1 MPLISARTTSSLASA
16 PEIVTGP
23 WTQEA
28 RQQALNQAVQEH
40 CVAYFG
46 RSLKQRNWS
55 PWHDLP
61 LEEMRERGHQ
71 LSEDTRTLIEGFMGV
86 EEYVGDYVQ
95 DGLEMFRENRTRRN
109 MHLQWGAEEAKHGVA
124 WELVLH
130 HSLARTEAQ
139 LAAYL
144 EKVRDSRW
152 RPAQHHGIES
162 PLGTTVY
169 AMIQERTTFFHYQE
183 VRARVR
189 QEYGLPLAPTPEERK
204 RGYEIGASEA
214 CRVVSRDEL
223 AHHSLFLQIV
233 RSALHYL
240 PSPTYDALTQVFS
253 RFEMPAMRFIPN
265 GRAYLRAVRRTNLY
279 SAGIHKEKV
288 HDPLL
293 KSLGWDS
300 QDAFEQ
306 AASGTHA
313 LSDALDPDDTQP
325 TPEPIIP

>member
-1 MPLISARTTSSLASA
+1 MSLTAPSSTPSLASS
-16 PEIVTGP
+16 PVIITDP
-23 WTQEA
+23 WTPEA
-28 RQQALNQAVQEH
+28 RQHALNQAVQDH

-95 DGLEMFRENRTRRN
+95 DGLEMFRENRSRRN

-124 WELVLH
+124 WELVLQ
-130 HSLARTEAQ
+130 HSQARTEAQ
-139 LAAYL
+139 IETYL
-144 EKVRDSRW
+144 DKVRASRW
-152 RPAQHHGIES
+152 RPAQHHGINS

-169 AMIQERTTFFHYQE
+169 AMAQERTTFFHYQE

-189 QEYGLPLAPTPEERK
+189 HEYGLPLAPTPEERQ

-240 PSPTYDALTQVFS
+240 PSLTYETLTQVFS

-279 SAGIHKEKV
+279 SADIHKEKV

-300 QDAFEQ
+300 QEAFEQ
-306 AASGTHA
+306 FVPNAHG
-313 LSDALDPDDTQP
+313 LSDHLDLNATQP
-325 TPEPIIP
+325 PLEPLAP